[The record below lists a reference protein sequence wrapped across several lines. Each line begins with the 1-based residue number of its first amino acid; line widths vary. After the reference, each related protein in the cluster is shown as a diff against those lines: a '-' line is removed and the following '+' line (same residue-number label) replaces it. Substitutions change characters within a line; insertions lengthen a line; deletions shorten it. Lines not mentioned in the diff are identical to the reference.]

1 MPTKPRDSGD
11 NEPISYFQ
19 LEQRRRAGP
28 GEEKASF
35 DSSELPAM
43 PAGSFWSG
51 DQPPEPTINREED
64 GDFIPTEGD

>member
-1 MPTKPRDSGD
+1 MRTRDLTG
-11 NEPISYFQ
+11 II
-19 LEQRRRAGP
+19 LEDVRVRALQNTR
-28 GEEKASF
+28 KASF